1 MSTSMGEN
9 SILPSA
15 KSSNGGNMDS
25 VPCRGEQTSVRPRR
39 ALVTLSKL
47 AQLITRV
54 EYKPKHLQ
62 SSSFICK
69 DCSKTFSDL
78 SGLVRHQE
86 RKHAL
91 QKLNSCQHCGQKF
104 ALLSSLQLH
113 KCHSASSMCQEC
125 RDKPQWDSS
134 CPTCGTEPS
143 GSHHDD
149 EKSPHACIPC
159 GQAFSHKQELLHH
172 QQAGGCQQATAPTP
186 PSPSCTSMSLSTC
199 TLCSRTFRSLAEPY
213 SHLCN
218 FHSPKKLKK
227 KKKKKKKDL
236 TTEMSFPCRSCD
248 KIFPQTSL
256 LYQHRKEE
264 HWRDSM
270 VRKQQTVKTTRKR
283 RRSKPYPCLHCGK
296 LFLHHMTHQAHF
308 RHCSTN
314 HQAHLA
320 LSAEST
326 EDSRAGKDGNPKAAK
341 GLKPAKKIKSL
352 KEGEHQGRPKTKSQP
367 ALKDSKE
374 EETDKEDD
382 EDGKYPCASCE
393 EVFRTVAALKVHENV
408 HPPADTCK
416 RCSVCTGGMPLSQI
430 PEDCQKSIFHCV
442 PCAEA
447 FMALDTFLEHCQK
460 HLLHDKDDDEDE
472 LSDD

>member
-1 MSTSMGEN
+1 MSTSMGEKP
-9 SILPSA
+9 ILPSA

-54 EYKPKHLQ
+54 EYKPKSLQ

-69 DCSKTFSDL
+69 DCSKPFSDL

-91 QKLNSCQHCGQKF
+91 QKLHCCQHCGQKF

-113 KCHSASSMCQEC
+113 KCHSASSMCQAC

-149 EKSPHACIPC
+149 EKSPHACAPC

-172 QQAGGCQQATAPTP
+172 QQAGGCQQGTAPTP
-186 PSPSCTSMSLSTC
+186 PSPSCTSLSLSA
-199 TLCSRTFRSLAEPY
+199 SFRSLAEPY
-213 SHLCN
+213 SQLCN

-227 KKKKKKKDL
+227 KKKKDL
-236 TTEMSFPCRSCD
+236 TTETSFPCRSCD

-264 HWRDSM
+264 HCRDIL
-270 VRKQQTVKTTRKR
+270 VRKQQTMKTTRRR
-283 RRSKPYPCLHCGK
+283 RRSEPYPCLHCGK
-296 LFLHHMTHQAHF
+296 VFMHHMTHRAHF
-308 RHCSTN
+308 RNCSAN
-314 HQAHLA
+314 HKAK
-320 LSAEST
+320 ST
-326 EDSRAGKDGNPKAAK
+326 KDSRAGKDGNPKTTK
-341 GLKPAKKIKSL
+341 GLKPAKESKSL
-352 KEGEHQGRPKTKSQP
+352 KESEYQGRTKTKIQP

-374 EETDKEDD
+374 EETDKEDG
-382 EDGKYPCASCE
+382 EDDKYPCSSCE
-393 EVFRTVAALKVHENV
+393 EVFRTVAALKAHGNV

-416 RCSVCTGGMPLSQI
+416 RCSVCTGGMPLSQV

-447 FMALDTFLEHCQK
+447 FVALDTFLEHCQK

-472 LSDD
+472 LSVD